1 MLHAIMSGHDNAKRR
16 PSSKR
21 KCNICAS
28 KSWRQ
33 SGRSKCIKAWPPRS
47 QTTLDAN
54 RRSFFETTGVEH
66 FGSGPKGSWTRCWMP
81 QCIDDYDAFTQDISI
96 ILFLQ
101 AVHARVMS
109 YAGRFLADYYQVP
122 QRVIFVSRSNSS
134 EYEELQ

>member
-1 MLHAIMSGHDNAKRR
+1 MASTLPDN
-16 PSSKR
+16 
-21 KCNICAS
+21 
-28 KSWRQ
+28 
-33 SGRSKCIKAWPPRS
+33 SGR
-47 QTTLDAN
+47 QQN
-54 RRSFFETTGVEH
+54 
-66 FGSGPKGSWTRCWMP
+66 
-81 QCIDDYDAFTQDISI
+81 DAFTQDISI